1 MKYPCIVREQFRALG
16 TDVVFQIVVPSQAQK
31 NIAIENIAQAKEM
44 YVNFTNIFSRFISE
58 SELFKL
64 NLAIGKWNVASD
76 DMCEVASLS
85 LDYNNKTD
93 GLFDPRILG
102 VLEDI
107 GYADDFENGTRKLGK
122 NTQDQALL
130 LNKKLTEDLK
140 IKDGNVFF
148 GVKMDFSGIV
158 KGYVTDKVVNFFD
171 SNGWENFLIDSGGD
185 IFMRGNDEDGKL
197 WTVDVEGISAEKIM
211 FALSNKAIATSG
223 IGKRRWEID
232 GRMMHHIIN
241 PKNANQFSF
250 DIKSVS
256 VIADLTA
263 DADVWAKSL
272 FLMGKKSGI
281 IYARENNLAAVF
293 LDCRGSAWISPEAKK
308 YLHNL

>member
-1 MKYPCIVREQFRALG
+1 MKFPCIIREQFRALG
-16 TDVVFQIVVPSQAQK
+16 TDIVFQVVALDEVQQK
-31 NIAIENIAQAKEM
+31 NAIENIAQAKEM
-44 YVNFTNIFSRFISE
+44 YVDFTNTFSRFIFE
-58 SELFKL
+58 SELSKL
-64 NLAIGKWNVASD
+64 NLAVGDWNFASD
-76 DMCEVASLS
+76 VMREVASLS
-85 LDYNNKTD
+85 LEYNKKTE

-102 VLEDI
+102 VLENI
-107 GYADDFENGTRKLGK
+107 GYADDFEMGTRKLGK
-122 NTQDQALL
+122 NIQNQTLL
-130 LNKKLTEDLK
+130 SNKKLNEDLK
-140 IKDGNVFF
+140 IKDDKVFF

-171 SNGWENFLIDSGGD
+171 SKGWENFLIDSGGD